1 MFQQP
6 NYSDP
11 GKHIST
17 SSSVY
22 PDSNSTSPESSPRI
36 PGAFEQIIIPRHKEN
51 PFRTKQ
57 AYRATT
63 TTTAT
68 SAATTTTTSTASRTS
83 G

>member
-22 PDSNSTSPESSPRI
+22 PDSNSASPESSPRI

-51 PFRTKQ
+51 PFRTNKPIEQ
-57 AYRATT
+57 QQQQQH
-63 TTTAT
+63 
-68 SAATTTTTSTASRTS
+68 
-83 G
+83 